1 MMNPYD
7 AWAQVYDHLTENVEY
22 EARSAYISGFFLQ
35 YGVEPGA
42 QVLDLACGHRQYQPL
57 PSGAGLPGYRGGSV
71 CGYAHHRPKQVP
83 GRRILS
89 GVHDGIFCS
98 GAV

>member
-42 QVLDLACGHRQYQPL
+42 QVLIWPAAPA
-57 PSGAGLPGYRGGSV
+57 P
-71 CGYAHHRPKQVP
+71 
-83 GRRILS
+83 
-89 GVHDGIFCS
+89 
-98 GAV
+98 